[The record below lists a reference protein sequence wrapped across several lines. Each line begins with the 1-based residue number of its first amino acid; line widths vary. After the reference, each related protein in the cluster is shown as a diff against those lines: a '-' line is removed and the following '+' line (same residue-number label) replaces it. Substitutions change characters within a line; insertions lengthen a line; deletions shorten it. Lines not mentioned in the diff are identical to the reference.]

1 MVMDIFWV
9 VLGGSGGL
17 QWVWFGWWLVVVSL
31 FWVVMGG
38 DGYIFFYFFFSINVQ
53 HLVNY
58 TAKTY
63 KGYMLSMPNQQLN

>member
-17 QWVWFGWWLVVVSL
+17 QWVWFGWWLVVVGL

-38 DGYIFFYFFFSINVQ
+38 DGYIFFYIFFSINVQ
-53 HLVNY
+53 SYNI
-58 TAKTY
+58 
-63 KGYMLSMPNQQLN
+63 